1 MVVRSGRKLAW
12 TRTPTSSSF
21 FLPPTPV
28 LQGPLPSFW
37 TRKKGRMSYKL
48 LAPGHSNF
56 QATHGSHF
64 QDNPFPWAQSISFHL
79 CQTLN
84 LHKHLTPSTHPQET
98 QTPPLLSGPLTAVC
112 SSYLLDEWI
121 CKLFSLLWTLLCSLG
136 QVENVWAR
144 IQDPAGMDSIPLPS
158 FSS

>member
-12 TRTPTSSSF
+12 ACTPTSSSF

-37 TRKKGRMSYKL
+37 TRKKGRMRYKL

-64 QDNPFPWAQSISFHL
+64 QDNPLPWAQSISFHL

-84 LHKHLTPSTHPQET
+84 LHKHLNPSTHPQET
-98 QTPPLLSGPLTAVC
+98 QTPPLLSLV
-112 SSYLLDEWI
+112 LLLLSVLRTYWANEFVS
-121 CKLFSLLWTLLCSLG
+121 CFFSLLWTLHCTLG
-136 QVENVWAR
+136 QVENV
-144 IQDPAGMDSIPLPS
+144 
-158 FSS
+158 